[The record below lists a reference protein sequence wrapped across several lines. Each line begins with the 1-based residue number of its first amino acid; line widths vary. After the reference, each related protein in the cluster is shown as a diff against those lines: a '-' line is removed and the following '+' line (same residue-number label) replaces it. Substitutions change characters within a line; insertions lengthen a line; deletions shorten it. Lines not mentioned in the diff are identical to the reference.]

1 MVVNWLK
8 RWLKKPVTSDSLVS
22 ISRDE
27 HDVSRRG
34 ISHNALKVLYRLQ
47 NSGQEA
53 YLVGGCVRD
62 LQLNLAPKDFDVAT
76 DATPEQVRKLFSNS
90 RIIGRRFRIVH
101 VTFGREIIEVTT
113 FRGKA
118 DEADSDQKQ
127 SAEGMLL
134 RDNVYGN
141 LEDDARRRDF
151 TINAMYYTAKD
162 FSIKAYPIGM
172 QDLANKVIRII
183 GDAETRYREDPVRM
197 LRAIRFAG
205 KLGFEIDPA
214 TAKPIPEVASLL
226 THIAPARLFDEVVK
240 LLMSGNGLKTWQL
253 MQQYHLLEPL
263 LPQTHQ
269 ILESSQDSYYDDFI
283 NQALTNTD
291 ARINANKAVTP
302 AFLYAAL
309 LWPAVKEQADY
320 NIQMGTPEMPAWQ
333 KAMGQVLDRQVK
345 TVAIPKRFSIPMKE
359 IWELQLRLPKR
370 RGLRAE
376 QLLTHPRF
384 RAAYDFLLLRESAG
398 EKLDDLGKWWTDY
411 QERNPDQRANMRTVL
426 GQQTAPKKRRRR
438 KPSSAPKS
446 EG

>member
-8 RWLKKPVTSDSLVS
+8 RWLKKPATSDALVS

-27 HDVSRRG
+27 HEVSRRG

-47 NSGQEA
+47 NSGHEA

-62 LQLNLAPKDFDVAT
+62 LQLNLSPKDFDVAT

-134 RDNVYGN
+134 RDNVYGD

-151 TINAMYYTAKD
+151 TINAMYYTPKD

-197 LRAIRFAG
+197 LRAVRFAG
-205 KLGFEIDPA
+205 KLGFDIEPK
-214 TAKPIPEVASLL
+214 TAKPIYEVAPLL

-253 MQQYHLLEPL
+253 MQQYGLLEPL
-263 LPQTHQ
+263 LPQTYEV
-269 ILESSQDSYYDDFI
+269 LKASQDDYYQRFI
-283 NQALTNTD
+283 DQALTNTD
-291 ARINANKAVTP
+291 ARINARKAVTP

-309 LWPAVKEQADY
+309 LWPAVREQALH
-320 NIQMGTPEMPAWQ
+320 NITMGTPEVPAWQ
-333 KAMGQVLDRQVK
+333 KAMGQVLTRQVK

-376 QLLTHPRF
+376 QLLAHPRF

-398 EKLDDLGKWWTDY
+398 EQLEDLGKWWTDY

-426 GQQTAPKKRRRR
+426 GQQNGPKKRRRR
-438 KPSSAPKS
+438 KPSNTKKQAD
-446 EG
+446 